1 MHACAPVDENRC
13 AADRAGETHIPVER
27 VTSPHTLRRTT
38 TLRPCGE
45 YGDGMSD
52 AALDVVEF
60 LLTTSVYSDDRTLDE
75 NDLPPSVRRVFWAG
89 SVDSDD
95 DGEAGRKHAGI
106 SRPLS
111 ATNATAREAT
121 GVDQPWDAVSELMF
135 TERDEFSGTI
145 TLAQEDMAEQ
155 WFAERVDDERLR
167 ENPTLT
173 KHFTTHEE
181 YGDEFDVTHE
191 EAREENRPIQ
201 ADRVWIDG
209 LLEEYFDEDEDEEM
223 LDLVDVRAPEE
234 VDMSLDDLVLTED
247 QKNELNKIA
256 KAIEHRDYLSRI
268 GLREI
273 GKLLFVG
280 PPGTGKTSTAQALA
294 QDMDLPF
301 VEVKLSMITSQYL
314 GETAK
319 NVDKTF
325 EVAKRLSPCILF
337 IDEFDF
343 VAKTRSSDE
352 HAALKRAVNTLLKSI
367 DNISLIEDDVLLIGA
382 TNHPDQ
388 LDDAAWRRFDE
399 IINFPK
405 PDHGMRADILSL
417 ITRTMDIS
425 EFDPYLIA
433 EATEGLTGSDLRMVL
448 REAVLEAL
456 TEDRTTLTQEDLLD
470 AVEEF
475 EERDTLKNMDMMDG
489 DHDALVAGGDL
500 GKASDGGEPSGSSSS
515 GHDHDHDHDHDHSH

>member
-1 MHACAPVDENRC
+1 
-13 AADRAGETHIPVER
+13 
-27 VTSPHTLRRTT
+27 
-38 TLRPCGE
+38 
-45 YGDGMSD
+45 MSD

-75 NDLPPSVRRVFWAG
+75 NDLPPAFRRVYWTG
-89 SVDSDD
+89 GVDEDGD
-95 DGEAGRKHAGI
+95 DGGSSRKPAGI
-106 SRPLS
+106 DRPLS
-111 ATNATAREAT
+111 VTTTTAREAT
-121 GVDQPWDAVSELMF
+121 DVDRPWEAISDLMF

-145 TLAQEDMAEQ
+145 TLAQRNMAEE
-155 WFAERVDDERLR
+155 WFAERVDAERLL
-167 ENPTLT
+167 ENPTLA
-173 KHFTTHEE
+173 KHFERHDD
-181 YGDEFDVTHE
+181 YDFDVSHE
-191 EAREENRPIQ
+191 AARERNRPIQ

-209 LLEEYFDEDEDEEM
+209 LLNEYFDEEEDEEM
-223 LDLVDVRAPEE
+223 LDLVEVRAPEE
-234 VDMSLDDLVLTED
+234 VDMSLDDLVLTDD
-247 QKNELNKIA
+247 QQNELNKIS
-256 KAIEHRDYLSRI
+256 KAIEHRDYLADI

-343 VAKTRSSDE
+343 VAKTRRSDE

-405 PDHGMRADILSL
+405 PDQGMRADILGL
-417 ITRTMDIS
+417 ITRTMDID
-425 EFDPYLIA
+425 EFDPQLIA
-433 EATEGLTGSDLRMVL
+433 DVTEGLTGSDLRMVL

-456 TEDRTTLTQEDLLD
+456 TEDRTTLTQQDLLN

-475 EERDTLKNMDMMDG
+475 EERDTLKNMDMMEG

-500 GKASDGGEPSGSSSS
+500 DKASDGGEPSDARRSSSDHGS
-515 GHDHDHDHDHDHSH
+515 DGGHSHDHDHDH

>member
-1 MHACAPVDENRC
+1 
-13 AADRAGETHIPVER
+13 
-27 VTSPHTLRRTT
+27 
-38 TLRPCGE
+38 
-45 YGDGMSD
+45 MSD

-75 NDLPPSVRRVFWAG
+75 NDLPPSYRRVYWTGGVDDESDGGGGG
-89 SVDSDD
+89 SDRS
-95 DGEAGRKHAGI
+95 GRKLAGI

-111 ATNATAREAT
+111 VTTSAAREAT
-121 GVDQPWDAVSELMF
+121 GVDRPWEAVSDLMF

-145 TLAQEDMAEQ
+145 TLAQQEMAEE
-155 WFAERVDDERLR
+155 WFAERADDDRLL
-167 ENPTLT
+167 ENPTLA
-173 KHFTTHEE
+173 KHFERHDE
-181 YGDEFDVTHE
+181 YDVDVTHE
-191 EAREENRPIQ
+191 TARERNRPIQ
-201 ADRVWIDG
+201 ADRVWIDS
-209 LLEEYFDEDEDEEM
+209 LLDEYFDEEDDEEM
-223 LDLVDVRAPEE
+223 LDLVEVRAPEE
-234 VDMSLDDLVLTED
+234 VEITLEDLVLTLD
-247 QKNELNKIA
+247 QENELDKIS
-256 KAIEHRDYLSRI
+256 KAIEHREYLSDI

-343 VAKTRSSDE
+343 VAKTRRSDE

-367 DNISLIEDDVLLIGA
+367 DNVSLIEDDVLLIGA

-405 PDHGMRADILSL
+405 PDYDMRADILTV
-417 ITRTMDIS
+417 ITQQMDID
-425 EFDPYLIA
+425 EFDPHLIA
-433 EATEGLTGSDLRMVL
+433 EVTEGLTGSDLRMVL

-456 TEDRTTLTQEDLLD
+456 TEDRTELTQDDLLN

-475 EERDTLKNMDMMDG
+475 EERDTLKNMDMMG
-489 DHDALVAGGDL
+489 GNHDALVAGGDI
-500 GKASDGGEPSGSSSS
+500 GDTASDGGEPSGGHS
-515 GHDHDHDHDHDHSH
+515 HDHDHDH